1 VERLHRPP
9 TCGWWYPDD
18 AVELRELL
26 ASAFEASRKRAA
38 TELAGGAVAFV
49 VPHAAP
55 AYSGV
60 VAAAAYRAIFA
71 RQPDCAIIA
80 GFSHSREMAGIAT
93 PDIDA
98 FFTPL
103 GAVGVHTEL
112 ARELSSHPPFHMA
125 SEKQVCDHSV
135 EIQLPYLRYA
145 VEHVRVLPL
154 YVGRLNPIE
163 RQSAA
168 RRIAHLLEGN
178 VVLIA
183 SSDFTHFGRGF
194 GFLPFPPDEHAPERV
209 RDLDHRV
216 IAAAAT
222 LDESRFFQTLQDTG
236 ATVCGAAPIALL
248 LAAIRNLAGMNAQR
262 ELDYQISAEL
272 TGDFRESVSY
282 AALAYVNFAQ
292 RA

>member
-1 VERLHRPP
+1 
-9 TCGWWYPDD
+9 
-18 AVELRELL
+18 
-26 ASAFEASRKRAA
+26 
-38 TELAGGAVAFV
+38 
-49 VPHAAP
+49 
-55 AYSGV
+55 
-60 VAAAAYRAIFA
+60 
-71 RQPDCAIIA
+71 
-80 GFSHSREMAGIAT
+80 
-93 PDIDA
+93 
-98 FFTPL
+98 
-103 GAVGVHTEL
+103 
-112 ARELSSHPPFHMA
+112 
-125 SEKQVCDHSV
+125 
-135 EIQLPYLRYA
+135 LPYLRYA

-272 TGDFRESVSY
+272 SGDFRESVSY